1 MPAGRPNVATTDAA
15 VPDVAMT
22 EKVHQGLQQRGLLP
36 REHYVDSG
44 YDVVEVDHR
53 LVAGEVGCGL
63 LHDLGLVGAG
73 DVQLVG
79 YGRAG
84 LEPDLGFLGTGM
96 SGR

>member
-1 MPAGRPNVATTDAA
+1 M
-15 VPDVAMT
+15 
-22 EKVHQGLQQRGLLP
+22 
-36 REHYVDSG
+36 
-44 YDVVEVDHR
+44 
-53 LVAGEVGCGL
+53 AGEVGCGL